1 MILVIKKKLS
11 FIWKTY
17 QDFRKDGLLGCE
29 ECYNQF
35 RSKLKNFLNK
45 NQGTDQHIGKAPG
58 KQDEEKTEGMSEIN
72 RLKSELK
79 KCIKEENYEQAAVI
93 RDQINKLE
101 GGSSK

>member
-1 MILVIKKKLS
+1 
-11 FIWKTY
+11 
-17 QDFRKDGLLGCE
+17 
-29 ECYNQF
+29 
-35 RSKLKNFLNK
+35 
-45 NQGTDQHIGKAPG
+45 
-58 KQDEEKTEGMSEIN
+58 MSEIN